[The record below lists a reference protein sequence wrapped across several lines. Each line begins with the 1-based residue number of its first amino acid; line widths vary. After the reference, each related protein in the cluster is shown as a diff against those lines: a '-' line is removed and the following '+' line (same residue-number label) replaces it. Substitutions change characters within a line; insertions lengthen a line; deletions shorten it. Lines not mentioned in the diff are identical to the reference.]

1 MRSGLAVPERL
12 SPAYSLLVAAF
23 AVALNYF
30 VGPNVEFPGLFLV
43 PVVFAAWY
51 GGMTWALP
59 MSLLPFTRVLMLMAA
74 DTQVD
79 LYPIVLSTIVRA
91 IVFVPIALWVATV
104 AASQRALRHEVEMLE
119 GLLPICSYCKKIRDD
134 AGEWQVVEKYI
145 QDRSAATFSHGIC
158 DPCLRE
164 QEELWQRH
172 SAG

>member
-1 MRSGLAVPERL
+1 MRSGLPVPERL

-23 AVALNYF
+23 TISLNYS

-51 GGMTWALP
+51 GGMKWALP
-59 MSLLPFTRVLMLMAA
+59 MSLLPFTRVLMMMGE
-74 DTQVD
+74 DTPVD
-79 LYPIVLSTIVRA
+79 LFPIVVSAVVRA

-104 AASQRALRHEVEMLE
+104 AAAQRALKHEVEMLE

-145 QDRSAATFSHGIC
+145 QDRTAATFSHGIC
-158 DPCLRE
+158 EPCLRE
-164 QEELWQRH
+164 QEALWQR
-172 SAG
+172 AK